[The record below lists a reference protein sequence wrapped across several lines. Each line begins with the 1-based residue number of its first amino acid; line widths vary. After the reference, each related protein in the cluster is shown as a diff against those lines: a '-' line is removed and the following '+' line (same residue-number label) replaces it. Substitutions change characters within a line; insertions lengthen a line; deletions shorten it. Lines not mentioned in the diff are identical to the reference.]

1 MSLVITSRP
10 TLPAQPPLR
19 FLPNEES
26 ATYGLPYHLSV
37 ANRDGEIDPEV
48 NRVLQL
54 ARAFASF
61 NDDEANRSQAL
72 LTFHP
77 ADEEGMDLPLLREG
91 DYTVGKRIAIN
102 YGETLDGIDTD
113 QFEFARWLTEY
124 LAFAQRNAL
133 LGRLELTIFYGED
146 EELSLETALAR
157 IEWLVS
163 EDGHLVL
170 TQPYALAL
178 GY

>member
-1 MSLVITSRP
+1 MKGV
-10 TLPAQPPLR
+10 
-19 FLPNEES
+19 
-26 ATYGLPYHLSV
+26 ATYGLPYFLS
-37 ANRDGEIDPEV
+37 AGNRDGEIDPEV

-54 ARAFASF
+54 ARTFAAF

-72 LTFHP
+72 LSFHP

-91 DYTVGKRIAIN
+91 EYTVGKRIAIN
-102 YGETLDGIDTD
+102 TGAALNGIDID

-124 LAFAQRNAL
+124 LIFAQRNSL

-146 EELSLETALAR
+146 EELALETSLAR